1 MDDLKIGKLGG
12 RLGGGGGCWITAAL
26 LQALF
31 TFLHSE
37 ATLYLFTSFFL

>member
-1 MDDLKIGKLGG
+1 VLP
-12 RLGGGGGCWITAAL
+12 LGGGGGGGGGGGARRGITAAL